1 MSCTPSNKGYWPLVI
16 SFVAILF
23 ASCGQTQES
32 LVAASFGNHQ
42 LMQSAVFEII
52 PDDISSDDSSALAEK
67 YIKDWLTR
75 QIIIDAAENSLSDD
89 QLSFDKMVEE
99 YSNSLKIHAFEA
111 EWVRQKLDTN
121 VSDDEVRSYYEE
133 NKANFELK
141 QFLVKIKFTSIK
153 NDYRQLSTLKKYFL
167 SDRQE
172 DIVKWQQTCVAAG
185 ANSFISEDEWM
196 TWGDFLKQVPVEIVD
211 VAGFLRKHNS
221 LEFEKDGLLYLI
233 RFMEY
238 KLSGSMAPIEFE
250 RERIQNLILNR
261 RKRELLDKMR
271 VDLYSKAEAEKRINV
286 AAK

>member
-1 MSCTPSNKGYWPLVI
+1 V
-16 SFVAILF
+16 
-23 ASCGQTQES
+23 SCGHTQES
-32 LVAASFGNHQ
+32 DIVASFGDHQ
-42 LMQSAVFEII
+42 LTQSTIFDII
-52 PDDISSDDSSALAEK
+52 PDNITPDDSSALAEK
-67 YIKDWLTR
+67 YIKDWLIR

-99 YSNSLKIHAFEA
+99 YANSLKIHSFEA

-121 VSDDEVRSYYEE
+121 ISEAEVLSYYEE

-141 QFLVKIKFTSIK
+141 QFLVKIKFTSIR

-172 DIVKWQQTCVAAG
+172 DIVKWQQACVAAG
-185 ANSFISEDEWM
+185 ANSFVSEDEWM

-238 KLSGSMAPIEFE
+238 KLSGTMAPIEFE

-271 VDLYSKAEAEKRINV
+271 VDLYSKAEAEKRIIIS
-286 AAK
+286 AK

>member
-1 MSCTPSNKGYWPLVI
+1 MCCTPSNKGYWPVII
-16 SFVAILF
+16 SFVTILF
-23 ASCGQTQES
+23 VSCGHTQES
-32 LVAASFGNHQ
+32 DIVASFGDHQ
-42 LMQSAVFEII
+42 LTQSTIFDII
-52 PDDISSDDSSALAEK
+52 PDNITPDDSSALAEK
-67 YIKDWLTR
+67 YIKDWLIR

-99 YSNSLKIHAFEA
+99 YANSLKIHSFEA

-121 VSDDEVRSYYEE
+121 ISEAEVLSYYEE

-141 QFLVKIKFTSIK
+141 QFLVKIKFTSIR

-172 DIVKWQQTCVAAG
+172 DIVKWQQACVAAG
-185 ANSFISEDEWM
+185 ANSFVSEDEWM

-238 KLSGSMAPIEFE
+238 KLSGTMAPIEFE

-271 VDLYSKAEAEKRINV
+271 VDLYSKAEAEKRIIIS
-286 AAK
+286 AK